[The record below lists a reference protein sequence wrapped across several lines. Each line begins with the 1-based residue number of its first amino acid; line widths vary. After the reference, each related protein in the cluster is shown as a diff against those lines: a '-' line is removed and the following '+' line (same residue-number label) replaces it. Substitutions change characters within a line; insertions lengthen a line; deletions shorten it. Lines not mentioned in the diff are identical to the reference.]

1 VEAIMAGE
9 NEQPKGN
16 SDPDGRRRNGNTSN
30 PGNPNNTTGPNNA
43 SESLA
48 QAVRG
53 LSDLYTANGGE
64 GVSSQVT
71 DAVTQALV
79 LILGSG
85 PSLAAY
91 DGLLQAQQ
99 ANGIMYHNAV
109 ANQQKTTLLGMAMTA
124 KCVRYMMNPQ
134 DNGLEDDILDE
145 ELDAL

>member
-1 VEAIMAGE
+1 VEVIMAGE
-9 NEQPKGN
+9 GDEPKRGGK
-16 SDPDGRRRNGNTSN
+16 SPDDA
-30 PGNPNNTTGPNNA
+30 TGPNRGGSTNDA
-43 SESLA
+43 LA
-48 QAVRG
+48 QAVLG
-53 LSDLYTANGGE
+53 LSNLYTANGGE

-109 ANQQKTTLLGMAMTA
+109 ANQQKATMLGMAMTA
-124 KCVRYMMNPQ
+124 KCVRYMMDPRC
-134 DNGLEDDILDE
+134 DALDGEILEE
-145 ELDAL
+145 ELDDL